1 MGLAAIQLGIPTR
14 YFVVVHEYEPGKF
27 DNYVLI
33 NPKIVSTS
41 EEMIYVGEGEGCLSV
56 NREVCGIVPRQAR
69 VTMEAYD
76 EDGGGWSLAKG
87 FINKTD
93 WSTLTWQRVIKV
105 MYSLRNNIPYNQL
118 KDINENPDMGDVMQS
133 IAWINLSK
141 MPGGKSSSDRKYIKK
156 YREHWRIIVLEQIRT
171 YFPDVIIFCNT
182 LDACCFFDFF
192 PNGKQPEEYVYY
204 TDKNGQKKRFID
216 IFKKGGTILLDV
228 FHPARTMSHEME
240 EQYVDKLV
248 ETINKYCHE

>member
-1 MGLAAIQLGIPTR
+1 MISVEELTKRQEEIENKIYDYAMTAELVGDDIDAMPDG
-14 YFVVVHEYEPGKF
+14 VVNPEKYLSAYPKVAWVGK
-27 DNYVLI
+27 
-33 NPKIVSTS
+33 
-41 EEMIYVGEGEGCLSV
+41 
-56 NREVCGIVPRQAR
+56 
-69 VTMEAYD
+69 EAYD

-118 KDINENPDMGDVMQS
+118 KDIKENPDMGDVMQS

-156 YREHWRIIVLEQIRT
+156 YREHWRTIVLEQISI
-171 YFPDVIIFCNT
+171 YSPDVIIFCNT

-192 PNGKQPEEYVYY
+192 PNGKQPDGHVYY

-240 EQYVDKLV
+240 ELYVDKLV